1 MKAKHDE
8 ESVAILFASM
18 RVYLFQNSFVPKK
31 TAFAVFFCRVGELY
45 FQVQHL
51 KKKEKVHIDLWYN
64 RLSQKNTHQGEIY
77 ELQSSYHRRALLY
90 TRILQKR

>member
-1 MKAKHDE
+1 MT
-8 ESVAILFASM
+8 SSTRSTASTKSKDDKS
-18 RVYLFQNSFVPKK
+18 RERQQAVP
-31 TAFAVFFCRVGELY
+31 FFFVGELY

-77 ELQSSYHRRALLY
+77 ELPSSYHRRALLY
-90 TRILQKR
+90 ARILQKR

>member
-1 MKAKHDE
+1 MRIIQNLGHQNIKADVKT
-8 ESVAILFASM
+8 SAF
-18 RVYLFQNSFVPKK
+18 FQG
-31 TAFAVFFCRVGELY
+31 GELY

-77 ELQSSYHRRALLY
+77 ELPSSYHRRALLY
-90 TRILQKR
+90 TGILQKR

>member
-1 MKAKHDE
+1 MRCAQINAQKRSGNPD
-8 ESVAILFASM
+8 LF
-18 RVYLFQNSFVPKK
+18 LIN
-31 TAFAVFFCRVGELY
+31 GELY

-77 ELQSSYHRRALLY
+77 ELPSSYHRRALLY
-90 TRILQKR
+90 TGILQKR